1 VKKTILS
8 LTAAAFSV
16 ASTAFAQAAAPPTK
30 VGVINI
36 QAALVSTRDGQKAAK
51 ELDAKRA
58 PRQKELEAK
67 QNAINQL
74 RDQLN
79 KGSNTMSQD
88 ARDKL
93 VRDIDQ
99 RTKSLNR
106 DMEDAQAEMESEQ
119 QKVLNDLGAKIMTV
133 IDKYARDNAYAL
145 ILDISSPQTPVLFA
159 TNQIDVTQDI
169 VRLYDEQSPASNVSP
184 ANPVVSAPAPASP
197 APKPVGLTPAAP
209 ARKK

>member
-1 VKKTILS
+1 
-8 LTAAAFSV
+8 
-16 ASTAFAQAAAPPTK
+16 
-30 VGVINI
+30 
-36 QAALVSTRDGQKAAK
+36 
-51 ELDAKRA
+51 
-58 PRQKELEAK
+58 
-67 QNAINQL
+67 
-74 RDQLN
+74 
-79 KGSNTMSQD
+79 
-88 ARDKL
+88 
-93 VRDIDQ
+93 
-99 RTKSLNR
+99 
-106 DMEDAQAEMESEQ
+106 MEDAQAEMESEQ

-184 ANPVVSAPAPASP
+184 ANPAVSAPAPASP